1 MPATSLLPHVS
12 RPLVSRPFFHL
23 RRRSLLRGTL
33 LVLASFVAAFA
44 LSGFPSGRPTML
56 LTIPALA
63 TMYGTFDTVRC
74 MQNRWSFYHG
84 GVLLLVFMDMMVLC
98 LVLSFLVFPYI
109 L

>member
-1 MPATSLLPHVS
+1 MLATSRLPHISHPLAS
-12 RPLVSRPFFHL
+12 RRVFHL
-23 RRRSLLRGTL
+23 RQRSLLRGTL
-33 LVLASFVAAFA
+33 LVLASFVASFA
-44 LSGFPSGRPTML
+44 LSGFPNSRPTML
-56 LTIPALA
+56 LVIPALA

-98 LVLSFLVFPYI
+98 LVMSFLLFPYI